1 MVGEKLFKKFSAWFT
16 RKSLETKLKDEEKK
30 RVRALDALLRSK
42 IPGFKRYEVV
52 DRKILVTVEPEAGYG
67 EYWNY
72 LIFKDD
78 HSKNVKVPSGSDCD
92 ALAGVAVA
100 CKWSDVVFPVPGS
113 ARVFYAGADFI
124 QVFKRG
130 DNLESLSIEGELAQG
145 GAL

>member
-1 MVGEKLFKKFSAWFT
+1 MVGEKLFKKFSVWLA
-16 RKSLETKLKDEEKK
+16 RKSLETKLKDEKKK

-52 DRKILVTVEPEAGYG
+52 NRKIIVTVEPEAGYG
-67 EYWNY
+67 EYQSY

-78 HSKNVKVPSGSDCD
+78 PSKQVRVPSDLDYD

-100 CKWSDVVFPVPGS
+100 CKWSDVVFPVPGD

-130 DNLESLSIEGELAQG
+130 DNFESLSIEGELAQG